1 MGEFMEELTLRNEL
15 TAFINDYNEA
25 ELALFLVLCKQIQN
39 NELDDVDGKAFFQI
53 KYSNLF
59 LGKNYT
65 GRELESLIENF
76 YKKSIKTTLVDD
88 LISTKG
94 ARLGKKGDIIE
105 NVPFYSIL
113 PNSQERVFNCFVN
126 PFLISFIKEIIGNF
140 TILDIEKV
148 FKINGKYA
156 RKLYLLIVRYKNKA
170 DNYKIANPEEI
181 FEIDFLKDIV
191 GYDKTKPNKEFLRL
205 LKKITGDI
213 QEFIPGLSYDT
224 LRNGRSISNIKFTW
238 DLEKKIKSNEHI
250 EEIAPVIEEKKKE
263 NVNKKLEKTLEYL
276 ENERSVN
283 SQILTGNSE
292 ADGLYNLFENLSED
306 LKNGIL
312 ERAKEYYQKEIK
324 VEKLNKTQLRGF
336 ELSKKSI
343 ILKIMRGEI

>member
-1 MGEFMEELTLRNEL
+1 MEELTLRNEL

-65 GRELESLIENF
+65 AKELESLIENF
-76 YKKSIKTTLVDD
+76 YKKSIKTTLVAD
-88 LISTKG
+88 LVSSKG
-94 ARLGKKGDIIE
+94 VRLGKKGDIID

-113 PNSQERVFNCFVN
+113 PNSHERVFNCFVN

-156 RKLYLLIVRYKNKA
+156 RKLYLLIAQYKNKA
-170 DNYKIANPEEI
+170 DNYNIANPEES
-181 FEIDFLKDIV
+181 FDIDFLKDIV

-205 LKKITGDI
+205 LKKITLDI
-213 QEFIPGLSYDT
+213 QVFVPGLSYDT
-224 LRNGRSISNIKFTW
+224 LRSGRSISNIKFTW
-238 DLEKKIKSNEHI
+238 DLEKKVKNNEEI
-250 EEIAPVIEEKKKE
+250 EEIVPIKEKRIK
-263 NVNKKLEKTLEYL
+263 NKKIEKTLEYL
-276 ENERSVN
+276 EKERTVN
-283 SQILTGNSE
+283 SQILHENTE
-292 ADGLYNLFENLSED
+292 ADSLYNIFENLSD
-306 LKNGIL
+306 DMKNNII
-312 ERAKEYYQKEIK
+312 ERAKEFYKNQVK
-324 VEKLNKTQLRGF
+324 VKKLDLTNLRAF

>member
-1 MGEFMEELTLRNEL
+1 MDELVLRNEL

-39 NELDDVDGKAFFQI
+39 NELDNVDGKAFFQI

-65 GRELESLIENF
+65 ARELEFLIENF

-88 LISTKG
+88 LTSANGI
-94 ARLGKKGDIIE
+94 RLGKKGDIID

-113 PNSQERVFNCFVN
+113 ANSEERVFNCFVN

-148 FKINGKYA
+148 FRINGKYA

-170 DNYKIANPEEI
+170 DNYKIANPEEK
-181 FEIDFLKDIV
+181 FEINFLKDIV

-213 QEFIPGLSYDT
+213 GEFIPGLSYDT
-224 LRNGRSISNIKFTW
+224 LRNGRSISNIKFSW
-238 DLEKKIKSNEHI
+238 NLEKKIKNNDHI
-250 EEIAPVIEEKKKE
+250 EEIMPTKENEKKSI
-263 NVNKKLEKTLEYL
+263 NKKLEKTLKYL
-276 ENERSVN
+276 ENERN
-283 SQILTGNSE
+283 INLKTINE
-292 ADGLYNLFENLSED
+292 NFELDRLHNLFENFSND
-306 LKNGIL
+306 IKNDILKK
-312 ERAKEYYQKEIK
+312 AKEFYQKEIE
-324 VEKLNKTQLRGF
+324 VENLNETQLRAF

-343 ILKIMRGEI
+343 ILKVMKGEI

>member
-1 MGEFMEELTLRNEL
+1 MEELTLRNEL

-25 ELALFLVLCKQIQN
+25 ELALFLVLCKQIQS

-65 GRELESLIENF
+65 AKELESLIENF
-76 YKKSIKTTLVDD
+76 YKKSIKTTLVAD
-88 LISTKG
+88 LVSSKG
-94 ARLGKKGDIIE
+94 VRLGKKGDIID

-113 PNSQERVFNCFVN
+113 PNSHERIFNCFVN

-156 RKLYLLIVRYKNKA
+156 RKLYLLIAQYKNKA
-170 DNYKIANPEEI
+170 DNYSIANPEES
-181 FEIDFLKDIV
+181 FDIDFLKDIV

-205 LKKITGDI
+205 LKKITLDI
-213 QEFIPGLSYDT
+213 QAFVPELSYDT

-238 DLEKKIKSNEHI
+238 DLEKKVKTNEYI
-250 EEIAPVIEEKKKE
+250 EEIILVKE
-263 NVNKKLEKTLEYL
+263 TKNKKITNKKIEKTSEYL
-276 ENERSVN
+276 ENERTIN
-283 SQILTGNSE
+283 YEILNNTLEVDS
-292 ADGLYNLFENLSED
+292 LYNVFETLSEEI
-306 LKNGIL
+306 KNDIL
-312 ERAKEYYQKEIK
+312 EKAKTYYKTEIK
-324 VEKLNKTQLRGF
+324 TDKLNQTQLRAF

>member
-1 MGEFMEELTLRNEL
+1 MDELVLRNEL

-39 NELDDVDGKAFFQI
+39 NELDNVDGKAFFQI

-65 GRELESLIENF
+65 ARELEFLIENF

-88 LISTKG
+88 LTSANGIH
-94 ARLGKKGDIIE
+94 LGKKGDIID

-113 PNSQERVFNCFVN
+113 ANSEERVFNCFVN

-148 FKINGKYA
+148 FRINGKYA

-170 DNYKIANPEEI
+170 DNYKIANPEEK
-181 FEIDFLKDIV
+181 FEINFLKDIV

-213 QEFIPGLSYDT
+213 GEFIPGLSYDT
-224 LRNGRSISNIKFTW
+224 LRNGRSISNIKFSW
-238 DLEKKIKSNEHI
+238 DLEKKIKNNDHI
-250 EEIAPVIEEKKKE
+250 EEIMPTKENEKKSI
-263 NVNKKLEKTLEYL
+263 NKKLEKTLKYL
-276 ENERSVN
+276 ENERN
-283 SQILTGNSE
+283 INLKTINENSE
-292 ADGLYNLFENLSED
+292 LDRLYNLFENFSND
-306 LKNGIL
+306 IKNDILKK
-312 ERAKEYYQKEIK
+312 AKEFYQKEIE
-324 VEKLNKTQLRGF
+324 VENMNETQLRAF

-343 ILKIMRGEI
+343 ILKVMKGEI

>member
-1 MGEFMEELTLRNEL
+1 MEELTLRNEL

-65 GRELESLIENF
+65 AKELESLIENF
-76 YKKSIKTTLVDD
+76 YKKSIKTTLVAD
-88 LISTKG
+88 LVSSKG
-94 ARLGKKGDIIE
+94 VRLGKKGDIID

-113 PNSQERVFNCFVN
+113 PNSHERIFNCFVN

-156 RKLYLLIVRYKNKA
+156 RKLYLLIAQYKNKA
-170 DNYKIANPEEI
+170 DNYNIANPEET
-181 FEIDFLKDIV
+181 FEIDFLKDIL
-191 GYDKTKPNKEFLRL
+191 GYDKTKQNKEFLRL
-205 LKKITGDI
+205 LKKITLDI
-213 QEFIPGLSYDT
+213 QVFVPGLSYDT
-224 LRNGRSISNIKFTW
+224 MRNGRSISNIKFTW
-238 DLEKKIKSNEHI
+238 DLEKKVKVNEHI
-250 EEIAPVIEEKKKE
+250 EEITVVKEPKKKKI
-263 NVNKKLEKTLEYL
+263 NKKIEKTLEYL
-276 ENERSVN
+276 ENERNIN
-283 SQILTGNSE
+283 SQILSE
-292 ADGLYNLFENLSED
+292 NTETDGLYNLFENLSGD
-306 LKNGIL
+306 IKKGIT
-312 ERAKEYYQKEIK
+312 ERAKEFYKAEIK
-324 VEKLNKTQLRGF
+324 VKKLSPTELRAF
-336 ELSKKSI
+336 EFSKKSI

>member
-1 MGEFMEELTLRNEL
+1 MEELTLRNEL

-53 KYSNLF
+53 KYSNLI

-65 GRELESLIENF
+65 TKELELLIENF

-88 LISTKG
+88 LVSTKG
-94 ARLGKKGDIIE
+94 VRLGGKGDVID

-113 PNSQERVFNCFVN
+113 PNSKEKVFNCFVN

-148 FKINGKYA
+148 FRINGKYA

-170 DNYKIANPEEI
+170 DNYKIANPQET

-213 QEFIPGLSYDT
+213 QEFISGLNYDT
-224 LRNGRSISNIKFTW
+224 LRTGRSISGVKFTW
-238 DLEKKIKSNEHI
+238 DLEKKIKNNDNL
-250 EEIAPVIEEKKKE
+250 EEISIIKDTKEKKT
-263 NVNKKLEKTLEYL
+263 NKKLEKTLEYL
-276 ENERSVN
+276 ENERNIN
-283 SQILTGNSE
+283 SQILTENSGV
-292 ADGLYNLFENLSED
+292 DGIYNLFENLSD
-306 LKNGIL
+306 DIKNGIIKK
-312 ERAKEYYQKEIK
+312 AKEFYQAEIK
-324 VEKLNKTQLRGF
+324 AEKLNPTQLRAF

>member
-1 MGEFMEELTLRNEL
+1 MDELVLRNEL

-39 NELDDVDGKAFFQI
+39 NELDNVDGKAFFQI

-65 GRELESLIENF
+65 ARELEFLIENF

-88 LISTKG
+88 LISANG
-94 ARLGKKGDIIE
+94 IHLGKKGDIID

-113 PNSQERVFNCFVN
+113 ANSEERVFNCFVN

-156 RKLYLLIVRYKNKA
+156 RKLYLLVVRYKNKA
-170 DNYKIANPEEI
+170 DNYKIANPEEK
-181 FEIDFLKDIV
+181 FEINFLKDIV

-213 QEFIPGLSYDT
+213 GEFIPGLSYDT
-224 LRNGRSISNIKFTW
+224 LRNGRSISNIKFSW
-238 DLEKKIKSNEHI
+238 DLEKKIKNNDHI
-250 EEIAPVIEEKKKE
+250 EEIMPTKENEKKSI
-263 NVNKKLEKTLEYL
+263 NKKLEKTLKYL
-276 ENERSVN
+276 ENERN
-283 SQILTGNSE
+283 INLKTINE
-292 ADGLYNLFENLSED
+292 NFELDRLYNLFENFSND
-306 LKNGIL
+306 IKNDILKK
-312 ERAKEYYQKEIK
+312 AKEFYQKEIE
-324 VEKLNKTQLRGF
+324 VENMNETQLRAF

-343 ILKIMRGEI
+343 ILKVMKGEI

>member
-1 MGEFMEELTLRNEL
+1 MEELTLRNEL

-25 ELALFLVLCKQIQN
+25 ELALFLILCRQIQN
-39 NELDDVDGKAFFQI
+39 NELDDVDEKAFFQI

-65 GRELESLIENF
+65 SKELESLIENF

-94 ARLGKKGDIIE
+94 VRLGKKGDIID

-113 PNSQERVFNCFVN
+113 PNSEERVFNCFVN

-148 FKINGKYA
+148 FRINGKYA

-181 FEIDFLKDIV
+181 FQIDFLKEIV

-213 QEFIPGLSYDT
+213 QEFIPGLNYDT
-224 LRNGRSISNIKFTW
+224 LRSGRSISNIKFTW
-238 DLEKKIKSNEHI
+238 NLEKKIKSNEHI
-250 EEIAPVIEEKKKE
+250 EKITIIKE
-263 NVNKKLEKTLEYL
+263 NNKKNINKKLEKTLEYL
-276 ENERSVN
+276 ETERNIN
-283 SQILTGNSE
+283 SQILSE
-292 ADGLYNLFENLSED
+292 NTEVEGLYNLFENLSDEI
-306 LKNGIL
+306 KKSVI
-312 ERAKEYYQKEIK
+312 ERAKEFYQAEIK
-324 VEKLNKTQLRGF
+324 VEKLNQTQLRAF